1 MAKLNNTDGFILH
14 GWMVNELGLRGGGL
28 FAFALIHQF
37 SQSDAG
43 VYKGGVPYLAAWL
56 GCSGNTARKY
66 LQDLE
71 ERGLVK
77 SERGAIN
84 GVPFCYY
91 RVAPDT
97 LKKFGGT
104 LKNLEGD
111 PQEIEGYT
119 PKKLEGGTLKKFGG
133 ENNNRKVKGDNN
145 REHSPAFKKPSI
157 DEVRYYCLERGN
169 DIDPEEFWAFYE
181 SKGWKVGTA
190 PMKDWKAAI
199 ITWERKRK
207 QLRPVPRPPKEPP
220 LADYYTNLIQGIRE
234 QYGTTPGL
242 DID

>member
-56 GCSGNTARKY
+56 GCSGNT
-66 LQDLE
+66 
-71 ERGLVK
+71 
-77 SERGAIN
+77 
-84 GVPFCYY
+84 
-91 RVAPDT
+91 T

>member
-97 LKKFGGT
+97 LKKFGG
-104 LKNLEGD
+104 
-111 PQEIEGYT
+111 
-119 PKKLEGGTLKKFGG
+119 
-133 ENNNRKVKGDNN
+133 ENNNRKVKGDNK
-145 REHSPAFKKPSI
+145 REHSTAFKKPSI

-207 QLRPVPRPPKEPP
+207 QLRPVPRAPKEPP